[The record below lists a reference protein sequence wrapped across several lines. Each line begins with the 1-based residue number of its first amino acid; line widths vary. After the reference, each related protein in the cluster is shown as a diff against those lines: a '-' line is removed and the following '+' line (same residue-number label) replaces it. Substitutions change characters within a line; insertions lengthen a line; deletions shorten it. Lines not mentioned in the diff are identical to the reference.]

1 MLSRLLLDTLF
12 LEHFGMKFDGSLV
25 PGFYANIADFV
36 FVFHQT
42 KTDLCVSLPTHREA
56 FET

>member
-1 MLSRLLLDTLF
+1 
-12 LEHFGMKFDGSLV
+12 MKFDGSLV

-42 KTDLCVSLPTHREA
+42 ETDLCASLLTHREA